1 MANSDASIGLVACE
15 ECGALRSVRR
25 PGDAQVQAADDCQ
38 ECGND
43 SFTDIRNPSEM

>member
-1 MANSDASIGLVACE
+1 MAESDASIGLVACE

-25 PGDAQVQAADDCQ
+25 PGDEGQAADDCQ

-43 SFTDIRNPSEM
+43 SFTDIRDPSEL